1 MIKPNKYSFINP
13 KKFPFF
19 YGYIVLLFGSIGVLF
34 SIPGQTVGVSV
45 FTDPVKDALNLTR
58 NQFSNAYMI
67 GTLISA
73 FFVTKAGRLFDKFGA
88 RIVAFLSAFLLGI
101 TLLIFSFVEKI
112 SDGIQDVFNAQTWII
127 PFVLLCILFFLIRF
141 SGQGVLTMSSR
152 NMIMMWF
159 DKNRGKVNSISSI
172 AISLG
177 FSSAPIFINY
187 LIDNNGWEFSWQILA
202 LCLLIF
208 SFFVL
213 QFYRNK
219 PEDFEML
226 PDGFQSDK
234 IKSAKKKTAE
244 INFNLIDA
252 KKTRAFWMFGLAL
265 SFSSFL
271 ITGFTFHVVSIF
283 ESNSFTRA
291 EAISIFLPIS
301 LIAISV
307 STIANILSD
316 YIAHKIYLFVMIF
329 TGLLATYGLLSLSS
343 SFGIYFLIAGLGMY
357 SGLFA
362 VVNAVTWPRY
372 FGRQFL
378 GEITGKIA
386 SFLVI
391 ASAIAPSLYS
401 YIFTT
406 FGSYK
411 YISYLLLP
419 FLIFMFFAAFKVKNP
434 QSDLPNLK

>member
-1 MIKPNKYSFINP
+1 MKNPNEYSFIAP

-19 YGYIVLLFGSIGVLF
+19 YGYIVLIFGSIGVLF

-45 FTDPVKDALNLTR
+45 FTDPVKDALGLTR

-88 RIVAFLSAFLLGI
+88 RIVGFFAAFFLGI
-101 TLLIFSFVEKI
+101 ALIIFSFSEKI
-112 SDGIQDVFNAQTWII
+112 SNLIQNIFNSETWVI
-127 PFVLLCILFFLIRF
+127 PFILLCILFFLIRF
-141 SGQGVLTMSSR
+141 CGQGVLTMSSR

-177 FSSAPIFINY
+177 FSSSPIFINY

-219 PEDFEML
+219 PEDFGML
-226 PDGFQSDK
+226 PDGF
-234 IKSAKKKTAE
+234 KSSKVKKKSSKIE
-244 INFNLIDA
+244 VNFKLIEA
-252 KKTRAFWMFGLAL
+252 KKTRAFWMFGFALA
-265 SFSSFL
+265 FSSFL
-271 ITGFTFHVVSIF
+271 ITGFTFHVISIF
-283 ESNSFTRA
+283 ESNAFSRS

-316 YIAHKIYLFVMIF
+316 YIPHKIYLFLMIF
-329 TGLLATYGLLSLSS
+329 SGIITTYGLLTLANSS
-343 SFGIYFLIAGLGMY
+343 GIYFLITGLGMY

-378 GEITGKIA
+378 GEITGKIT

-391 ASAIAPSLYS
+391 ASAIAPSIFS
-401 YIFTT
+401 YCFTT

-411 YISYLLLP
+411 FISYILLP
-419 FLIFMFFAAFKVKNP
+419 FLLFMFFGAFKVKNP
-434 QSDLPNLK
+434 QTDQSTLK

>member
-1 MIKPNKYSFINP
+1 MKNPNKYSFIQP

-19 YGYIVLLFGSIGVLF
+19 YGYVVLVFGSIGVLF

-45 FTDPVKDALNLTR
+45 FTDPVKDALGLTR

-73 FFVTKAGRLFDKFGA
+73 FFVTKAGRLFDQFGA
-88 RIVAFLSAFLLGI
+88 RIIAFFSSLLLGF
-101 TLLIFSFVEKI
+101 TLIIFSFSEKI
-112 SDGIQDVFNAQTWII
+112 SNLIQSGFGLKSWII
-127 PFVLLCILFFLIRF
+127 PFILLCFLFFLIRF
-141 SGQGVLTMSSR
+141 CGQGVLTMSSR

-177 FSSAPIFINY
+177 FSSSPIFINY
-187 LIDNNGWEFSWQILA
+187 LIDKNGWEFSWQILA

-219 PEDFEML
+219 PEDFDML
-226 PDGFQSDK
+226 SDGF
-234 IKSAKKKTAE
+234 KSNTANKSSNLSE
-244 INFNLIDA
+244 KNFNLIEA
-252 KKTRAFWMFGLAL
+252 KKTRAFWMFGFALA
-265 SFSSFL
+265 FSSFL
-271 ITGFTFHVVSIF
+271 ITGFTFHVISIF
-283 ESNSFTRA
+283 ESNSFTRT
-291 EAISIFLPIS
+291 EAISTFLPIS

-307 STIANILSD
+307 STIANVLSD

-329 TGLLATYGLLSLSS
+329 SGILGTYGLLTLSS
-343 SFGIYFLIAGLGMY
+343 SIGIYFLIAGLGIY

-372 FGRQFL
+372 FGRKFL
-378 GEITGKIA
+378 GEITGKVA

-391 ASAIAPSLYS
+391 ASAIAPSLFS
-401 YIFTT
+401 YCFTT
-406 FGSYK
+406 FGTYK
-411 YISYLLLP
+411 FISYLLLP

-434 QSDLPNLK
+434 QTDLSTLK

>member
-1 MIKPNKYSFINP
+1 MKNPNKYSFIKP
-13 KKFPFF
+13 KKVPFF
-19 YGYIVLLFGSIGVLF
+19 YGYIVLIFGSIGVLF

-45 FTDPVKDALNLTR
+45 FTDPVKDALGLTR

-88 RIVAFLSAFLLGI
+88 RIVAFLSAFLLGV
-101 TLLIFSFVEKI
+101 TLLIFSFSEKI
-112 SDGIQDVFNAQTWII
+112 TDSLQNLLGSQSWLI
-127 PFVLLCILFFLIRF
+127 PFVILCFLFFLIRF
-141 SGQGVLTMSSR
+141 CGQGVLTMSSR

-177 FSSAPIFINY
+177 FSSSPIFINY
-187 LIDNNGWEFSWQILA
+187 LIDNNGWEFSWQILS

-219 PEDFEML
+219 PEDFGLL
-226 PDGFQSDK
+226 PDGFK
-234 IKSAKKKTAE
+234 NNRVKKSSKLTE
-244 INFNLIDA
+244 INFNLIEA
-252 KKTRAFWMFGLAL
+252 KKTRAFWMFGCALA
-265 SFSSFL
+265 FSSFL

-283 ESNSFTRA
+283 ESNSFTKA

-316 YIAHKIYLFVMIF
+316 YIDHKIYLFIMIF
-329 TGLLATYGLLSLSS
+329 SGILATYGLLTLSTAN
-343 SFGIYFLIAGLGMY
+343 GIYFLIAGLGMY

-362 VVNAVTWPRY
+362 VVNAVTWPGY
-372 FGRQFL
+372 FGRKFL
-378 GEITGKIA
+378 GEITGKTA

-391 ASAIAPSLYS
+391 ASAVAPSLFS
-401 YIFTT
+401 YCFTT
-406 FGSYK
+406 FGNYK
-411 YISYLLLP
+411 FISYLLIP
-419 FLIFMFFAAFKVKNP
+419 FLVFMFFAAFKVKNP
-434 QSDLPNLK
+434 QEYLPNPK

>member
-1 MIKPNKYSFINP
+1 MKNPNKYSFINP
-13 KKFPFF
+13 KKVPFF
-19 YGYIVLLFGSIGVLF
+19 YGYIVLISGSIGVLF

-45 FTDPVKDALNLTR
+45 FTDPVKDALGLTR

-88 RIVAFLSAFLLGI
+88 RIVAFLSAFLLGV
-101 TLLIFSFVEKI
+101 TLLIFSFSEKI
-112 SDGIQDVFNAQTWII
+112 TDSLQNLLGSQSWLI
-127 PFVLLCILFFLIRF
+127 PFVILCFLFFLIRF
-141 SGQGVLTMSSR
+141 CGQGVLTMSSR

-177 FSSAPIFINY
+177 FSSSPIFINY
-187 LIDNNGWEFSWQILA
+187 LIDNNGWEFSWQILS

-219 PEDFEML
+219 PEDFGLL
-226 PDGFQSDK
+226 PDGFK
-234 IKSAKKKTAE
+234 NNRVKKSSKLTE
-244 INFNLIDA
+244 INFNLIEA
-252 KKTRAFWMFGLAL
+252 KKTRAFWMFGCALA
-265 SFSSFL
+265 FSSFL

-283 ESNSFTRA
+283 ESNSFTKA

-316 YIAHKIYLFVMIF
+316 YIDHKIYLFIMIF
-329 TGLLATYGLLSLSS
+329 SGILATYGLLTLSTAN
-343 SFGIYFLIAGLGMY
+343 GIYFLIAGLGMY

-372 FGRQFL
+372 FGRKFL
-378 GEITGKIA
+378 GEITGKTA

-391 ASAIAPSLYS
+391 ASAVAPSLFS
-401 YIFTT
+401 YCFTT
-406 FGSYK
+406 FGNYK
-411 YISYLLLP
+411 FISYLLIP
-419 FLIFMFFAAFKVKNP
+419 FLVFMFFAAFKVKNP
-434 QSDLPNLK
+434 QEHLPNPK

>member
-1 MIKPNKYSFINP
+1 MKNPNKYSFINP
-13 KKFPFF
+13 KKVPFF
-19 YGYIVLLFGSIGVLF
+19 YGYIVLISGSIGVLF

-45 FTDPVKDALNLTR
+45 FTDPVKDALGLTR

-88 RIVAFLSAFLLGI
+88 RIVAFLSAFLLGV
-101 TLLIFSFVEKI
+101 TLLIFSFSEKI
-112 SDGIQDVFNAQTWII
+112 TDSLQNLLGSQSWLI
-127 PFVLLCILFFLIRF
+127 PFVILCFLFFLIRF
-141 SGQGVLTMSSR
+141 CGQGVLTMSSR

-177 FSSAPIFINY
+177 FSSSPIFINY
-187 LIDNNGWEFSWQILA
+187 LIDNNGWEFSWQILS

-219 PEDFEML
+219 PEDFGLL
-226 PDGFQSDK
+226 PDGFK
-234 IKSAKKKTAE
+234 NNRVKKSSKLTE
-244 INFNLIDA
+244 INFNLIEA
-252 KKTRAFWMFGLAL
+252 KKTRAFWMFGCALA
-265 SFSSFL
+265 FSSFL

-283 ESNSFTRA
+283 ESNSFTKA

-316 YIAHKIYLFVMIF
+316 YIDHKIYLFIMIF
-329 TGLLATYGLLSLSS
+329 SGILATYGLLTLSTAN
-343 SFGIYFLIAGLGMY
+343 GIYFLIAGLGMY

-372 FGRQFL
+372 FGRKFL
-378 GEITGKIA
+378 GEITGKTA

-391 ASAIAPSLYS
+391 ASAVAPSLFS
-401 YIFTT
+401 YCFTT
-406 FGSYK
+406 FGNYK
-411 YISYLLLP
+411 FISYLLIP
-419 FLIFMFFAAFKVKNP
+419 FLVFMFFAAFKVKNP
-434 QSDLPNLK
+434 QEYLPNPK